1 MAGFLGTVVDAA
13 IGWMVQSI
21 LSSFF
26 TGQMEA
32 WTREVGLAEDVD
44 KLKFEM
50 RKVEMVLAAAEGRR
64 IDNKP
69 LARSLDDL
77 KELIY
82 DSEDVMDELDYYR
95 LQQQIEQG
103 KGCGTP
109 TGTNPEGSYV
119 SSSTPSSVFRSVR
132 NATSQISS
140 WISYGKRKREEEG
153 PAHNT
158 KLTFEIKQDISER
171 IGGIVNLLHI
181 IGNSVQGALQLEIS
195 RPIATSS
202 DSQNTARNA
211 RMTTSV
217 SIENKVYGRDA
228 ERDKIIEL
236 LINGGSSDLNVV
248 PVVGIGGVGKTTLA
262 RYVYHD
268 KRIKD
273 HFYQQMWVCV
283 STNFNEVRLTREILE
298 HVCKD
303 TQEYENISNFD
314 VLQQIL
320 LKNIRNKRFLLVLDD
335 MWEDK
340 DRSGWIK
347 LLAPLKSNQVNGC
360 MILATTRMNSVAK
373 MIGTMDEVKL
383 SGLDEKEFW
392 LFFKAC
398 AFGNGE
404 YYEGQPG
411 LQSIGKHIAK
421 SLKGSP
427 LAARSV
433 GALLYTS
440 VSIEHWTK
448 VQDKWKSLQEDDDIL
463 TILKLSYDYLPVHL
477 QPCFSYCSLFPE
489 DRRFSGKEL
498 VHAWISQNFVQCED
512 PTMRFEETG
521 QQYLNRLV
529 DLGFFQKA
537 GSWYVMHDLMH
548 ELAGKVSSNE
558 CATIHGLK
566 PEIIRPNV
574 RHLSIITT
582 SFDEDEDSSFLSE
595 KFDKILQKVRPLRK
609 LRTLMVFGQISAN
622 LLGSLRT
629 LCKEAKC
636 LRFLRIYVTGADIT
650 SIQSSLN
657 PCHLRYLE
665 YVCVLTT
672 NISVHGADNYTALP
686 QGFTRFYHLQVL
698 DVGIS
703 GKFDVPTDMNNLVYL
718 RHLIAHEEVHHAIAC
733 VGNMTSLQELK
744 FKVQND
750 GSFGL
755 GQLESMNELVLLEIS
770 QLENVKT
777 KEEARGG
784 RLIDKE
790 YLEKLSLSWEDSSMS
805 LQPEAANDVIEGL
818 EPHQNLK
825 TLEITGYSGA
835 TSPTWLSRTFSIT
848 SLQILH
854 LEKCREWQILPT
866 LKMPSLRRLTL
877 IRMLN
882 VMEISVPS
890 LEELIL
896 IDMPKLEKCTGS
908 YGMELTSDLKVLM
921 IMNCPQLNEF
931 TLFRSY
937 SSFDAEQKSW
947 FPSLKKLSIKHCPQI
962 IKWELFPL
970 QEMVA
975 LKELELM
982 DLHVVRELAVPSLEE
997 LVLIKMPNLEI
1008 CGSLTASPPLQ
1019 FLPSQGDQNRW
1030 LPSLR
1035 RLTIHDCPCL
1045 TVSHPLPPSALI
1057 SDLSIMGVPTVPN
1070 MSIKWGGFT
1079 IESNELTVLD
1089 DRILAFHNLRGI
1101 TSLVI
1106 KNCLNLVSLSSE
1118 AFSQLTALEYLS
1130 IHNCP
1135 NLAKSSIMSEV
1146 VLENTRSTRSLLL
1159 PSLKSLVINTC
1170 GITGSWLT
1178 QMLSQTQSLEQ
1189 LLLTYCPA
1197 VKFLS
1202 IREPSETEGTSSFV
1216 SGAMTS
1222 AQDEHQLKLS
1232 YNLLCSLK
1240 KLWIQRSPDLEFYG
1254 GKRDFLGFTSLTE
1267 LLLHGCPKLVSS
1279 LVGHMGE
1286 RKDDGSVEAGLLPP
1300 SLEDLSISHLPENL
1314 RPFIPEGLHYLK
1326 KLSLSSSPYL
1336 KSVQLHPFIA
1346 LEELSIIECVQLA
1359 VLDGLQFLTSLR
1371 ILDMEM
1377 SPELSCA
1384 WELKLQEQEQ
1394 SDNPIQLLPPSL
1406 EKLDVQKLT
1415 DGVQS
1420 GLLACLPT
1428 ITELVIQES
1437 PNLTSVQ
1444 LGCCRA
1450 LKELEIRNCGSLA
1463 SLEGLQ
1469 FCRNLTSLTVFDSLG
1484 VGSFLELVPHQQEG
1498 SEIWS
1503 GLETLGIS
1511 DASVLS
1517 VPLCKQLT
1525 SLRRLEFNPQ
1535 FGEQREI
1542 MVSLTEE
1549 QERALQLLTSLQKLE
1564 FSSCPNLLSLPAN
1577 LHSLTSL
1584 ETLCISYCKS
1594 ITRLPDM
1601 GLPPSLMKL
1610 QLSNCSEELG
1620 AHCRMAATEKLSVMI
1635 DYVYVD

>member
-32 WTREVGLAEDVD
+32 WTREVGLAEDVE

-69 LARSLDDL
+69 LAQSLDDL

-82 DSEDVMDELDYYR
+82 DAEDVMDELDYYR

-103 KGCGTP
+103 KDCGTP

-340 DRSGWIK
+340 DKSGWIK

-582 SFDEDEDSSFLSE
+582 SFDEDEHSSFLSE

-672 NISVHGADNYTALP
+672 NISVYGADNYTALP

-750 GSFGL
+750 GSFGI

-777 KEEARGG
+777 KEEARGA

-790 YLEKLSLSWEDSSMS
+790 YLEKVSLSWEDSSMS

-848 SLQILH
+848 ILH
-854 LEKCREWQILPT
+854 LEKCREWQIFPT

-896 IDMPKLEKCTGS
+896 TDMPKLEKCTGS
-908 YGMELTSDLKVLM
+908 YGMELTFDLKVLM
-921 IMNCPQLNEF
+921 IRNCPQLNEF

-1019 FLPSQGDQNRW
+1019 FLPSQGDQNSW

-1057 SDLSIMGVPTVPN
+1057 SDLSIRGVPTTPN
-1070 MSIKWGGFT
+1070 MSINCGWFT

-1089 DRILAFHNLRGI
+1089 DRTLAFHNLSGI
-1101 TSLVI
+1101 TWLQIIS
-1106 KNCLNLVSLSSE
+1106 CPNLVSLSSE
-1118 AFSQLTALEYLS
+1118 AFSQLSALANLS
-1130 IHNCP
+1130 IRDCP
-1135 NLAKSSIMSEV
+1135 NLAKSNIMSEV
-1146 VLENTRSTRSLLL
+1146 IQENSRSTRSLLL
-1159 PSLKSLVINTC
+1159 PSLKSLHISTC
-1170 GITGSWLT
+1170 GIIGSWLT
-1178 QMLSQTQSLEQ
+1178 QMLSQTQSLES
-1189 LLLTYCPA
+1189 LLLKDCPA
-1197 VKFLS
+1197 VTFLS
-1202 IREPSETEGTSSFV
+1202 ISEPLETERTSSLV
-1216 SGAMTS
+1216 SGVMTS
-1222 AQDEHQLKLS
+1222 SQDEHKLKLS
-1232 YNLLCSLK
+1232 YNLLCCLK
-1240 KLWIQRSPDLEFYG
+1240 KLTIQRSPDLEFCG

-1267 LLLHGCPKLVSS
+1267 LCLFGCPKLVSS

-1286 RKDDGSVEAGLLPP
+1286 RKGDGSVEAGLLPP
-1300 SLEDLSISHLPENL
+1300 SLENLWISHLPENL
-1314 RPFIPEGLHYLK
+1314 QSFIPEGLLYLK
-1326 KLSLSSSPYL
+1326 KLSLSSPYL
-1336 KSVQLHPFIA
+1336 KSVRLHPCIA
-1346 LEELSIIECVQLA
+1346 LEELKISGCKHLA
-1359 VLDGLQFLTSLR
+1359 VLEGLQFLSSLR
-1371 ILDMEM
+1371 GLEIKMN
-1377 SPELSCA
+1377 SELSCA
-1384 WELKLQEQEQ
+1384 WELKLQEREQ
-1394 SDNPIQLLPPSL
+1394 SGNPIQLLPLSL
-1406 EKLDVQKLT
+1406 EKLNIQKLT

-1420 GLLACLPT
+1420 GLLTCLPT
-1428 ITELVIQES
+1428 ITELAIRES
-1437 PNLTSVQ
+1437 PNLTSLQV
-1444 LGCCRA
+1444 GCCRA
-1450 LKELEIRNCGSLA
+1450 LKKLEIRNCGSLA
-1463 SLEGLQ
+1463 SMEGLQ
-1469 FCRNLTSLTVFDSLG
+1469 LCRNLTSLTVFDSPM
-1484 VGSFLELVPHQQEG
+1484 VGSFLELVPNQQGG

-1503 GLETLGIS
+1503 GLEALEIS
-1511 DASVLS
+1511 NVSVLS

-1525 SLRRLEFNPQ
+1525 SLRRLELGPQ
-1535 FGEQREI
+1535 VGEQPEI

-1549 QERALQLLTSLQKLE
+1549 LERALQLLTSLQELR
-1564 FSSCPNLLSLPAN
+1564 FSMCPNLLSFPAN

-1584 ETLCISYCKS
+1584 RMLYIWDCKS

-1601 GLPPSLMKL
+1601 GLPPSLRSL
-1610 QLSNCSEELG
+1610 QLYDCSEELG
-1620 AHCRMAATEKLSVMI
+1620 EHCRRAATKKLRVTI
-1635 DYVYVD
+1635 DNQIVV